1 MDDISTDQVK
11 IQLDFLRKLDLFC
24 IFKFIITND
33 IKIYNEK
40 SYEILIKLV
49 NSYKIIN
56 IQESKNI
63 FFENHKVYNKFF
75 CSSKNLFK
83 KNNKPK
89 SNIHNQNYPSFT
101 NENNNITTG
110 FSTCNNS
117 SNCLC
122 GSSNLSNCNV
132 HENGIEKK
140 NENNFDIKK
149 KRKNALYS
157 NDSMFS
163 KDLCNTTLFKIF
175 KFPKND
181 KVVDYIKND
190 LCLDAFIKEPLNIN
204 LCFVKFDKNNN
215 KKKKRRK
222 TRRIK
227 NELMQ
232 SHTSVYN
239 SDSEVLNKLFR
250 NSCNSHDIKSGQ
262 NQILSSSYI
271 SQSVTIPTNSN
282 ITSNGTDL
290 NTSENILNTKNTF
303 TETDKSLSDFSE
315 IPSTLKIV
323 EQNSICNNNC
333 NASTPNDLFY
343 ASCTMSESESALS
356 HYSDSVYVEHKES
369 ENEHDSPKKIE
380 KSVEASEKYD
390 HNNYDQ
396 ACSQYYEQSF
406 EKSLEKSFE
415 KSERSFAKSSDQ
427 NFYTNYGDHVK
438 NKWDSK
444 REIIKQNTNNVKM
457 KNQYTSFKLPKYNSS
472 IFNRT
477 NNNSRNIINNGNN
490 ENSVSIVNSPYCDVT
505 LCFSHFSQIHNILN
519 RDPNGLRKIKMMLKK
534 DIGTINISPFF
545 INFDST
551 QIFKNICKSF
561 KLTKYNYKE
570 RNIYDLINLCF
581 SNSQSV
587 DIVRTVFLN
596 DLYKQELHK
605 NENNHKKN
613 YKKKH
618 IHKKRKK
625 ENILEILDEQK
636 RVYVLYFINRFLYS
650 QKTPLSNLFRN
661 FKQNQIKHSE
671 DMNMEDDPNYD
682 ELTIDYFI
690 FLMIF
695 ENKIDQNFYKFI
707 IKKIKDSKTI
717 FSPIT
722 SDKSQTPDFNTLI
735 KPINQTNEQFHN
747 SNNCDPKQFL
757 NEKISPD
764 ILSSISNTQTYIQN
778 KFNDTNDVLEN
789 TTKYGA
795 PNYENSYTIHDEI
808 TKVENVSNNYEY
820 NLMNGSTLTSNTE
833 MSLTS
838 QDSTCLNYKM
848 QNEDIGYKTKNNKN
862 QDDDVEDEEYKEEIQ
877 CIKNKT
883 EIENEIILLKHIRPF
898 PTIYWLVNKNIC
910 GYISHLEKVNIIKN
924 IENLINQKNEEFNL
938 LRHFLIYDHLKYI
951 VIRLRHI
958 NKKILLF
965 FYMFFLN
972 SDIFLKQYQDNKN
985 IEDITIGTYINPFQ
999 IQPNILNIFLQI
1011 YQIDINTISEIL
1023 RKINTLRIKGIGG
1036 ILNFLT
1042 LKCLHLYFA
1051 SHLSYPNTVG
1061 HILEEFFKS

>member
-11 IQLDFLRKLDLFC
+11 IQLDFLKKLDLFC

-40 SYEILIKLV
+40 SYEVLIKIV

-63 FFENHKVYNKFF
+63 CFENNKVYIKFF

-83 KNNKPK
+83 KNKPK
-89 SNIHNQNYPSFT
+89 PNTHNQNFT
-101 NENNNITTG
+101 SYKNENNNNITTG
-110 FSTCNNS
+110 FSTCINS
-117 SNCLC
+117 PYCLC
-122 GSSNLSNCNV
+122 GSSNLSNNYI
-132 HENGIEKK
+132 HENDIEKK
-140 NENNFDIKK
+140 IENNFDIKN
-149 KRKNALYS
+149 KRKNGLYS

-175 KFPKND
+175 KFPKNE

-204 LCFVKFDKNNN
+204 LCIVKFDKNNN

-239 SDSEVLNKLFR
+239 SDSEILNKPFR
-250 NSCNSHDIKSGQ
+250 NSCNCHDIKSGQ
-262 NQILSSSYI
+262 NQILSSSFI
-271 SQSVTIPTNSN
+271 SQNMTITTNSN
-282 ITSNGTDL
+282 ITNNGTDL

-315 IPSTLKIV
+315 IPSTLKIT
-323 EQNSICNNNC
+323 ELNSICNNNC
-333 NASTPNDLFY
+333 NANTTNDLFY
-343 ASCTMSESESALS
+343 ASCTMSESESVLN
-356 HYSDSVYVEHKES
+356 HYSDSVYVEHKELDT
-369 ENEHDSPKKIE
+369 EDDSPKQFE

-396 ACSQYYEQSF
+396 AYSQYF
-406 EKSLEKSFE
+406 EKSFE
-415 KSERSFAKSSDQ
+415 KSFERSFERSFGKSSDK
-427 NFYTNYGDHVK
+427 NFNTNYGDGVK
-438 NKWDSK
+438 NKLDSK
-444 REIIKQNTNNVKM
+444 REVVRQNSNNAKM
-457 KNQYTSFKLPKYNSS
+457 KNQYTSFKLPKYNSN
-472 IFNRT
+472 IFKKT
-477 NNNSRNIINNGNN
+477 NNNNNSSNIINSGNN
-490 ENSVSIVNSPYCDVT
+490 TNSVSIVNNPYCDVT

-605 NENNHKKN
+605 NENNNKKN

-618 IHKKRKK
+618 HKKRKK

-661 FKQNQIKHSE
+661 FKHNQIKQSE

-695 ENKIDQNFYKFI
+695 ENKIDQKFYKFI
-707 IKKIKDSKTI
+707 IKKIKDSKTT
-717 FSPIT
+717 FSLTT
-722 SDKSQTPDFNTLI
+722 SEKSQTPDFNTLI
-735 KPINQTNEQFHN
+735 KPIDQKNEKLKN
-747 SNNCDPKQFL
+747 SNSYDQKQFL
-757 NEKISPD
+757 NEKRNSD
-764 ILSSISNTQTYIQN
+764 ILSNNSNTHTYIQD
-778 KFNDTNDVLEN
+778 KFSDTNDALEN
-789 TTKYGA
+789 TAKYGTTKY
-795 PNYENSYTIHDEI
+795 ESSYTMHDEI
-808 TKVENVSNNYEY
+808 TKVEHTSSNYEY
-820 NLMNGSTLTSNTE
+820 TLVNDSTFTSNTE
-833 MSLTS
+833 MSLAS

-848 QNEDIGYKTKNNKN
+848 QNEDIGYKTKNYKN
-862 QDDDVEDEEYKEEIQ
+862 QEDDGEDEEYEEEMK
-877 CIKNKT
+877 CVKNKT

-924 IENLINQKNEEFNL
+924 IENLINQKNEKFNL

-999 IQPNILNIFLQI
+999 IQPDILNIFLQT
-1011 YQIDINTISEIL
+1011 YKIDTNTISEIL